1 MTTQAKTFT
10 PKPDFLVTLTSNKGD
25 FRSNNKVAVGFT
37 MALAALEKGHTVQL
51 MLLSESVFLGRKN
64 YADDID
70 VGEPFK
76 RVKEMFDTF
85 MAEGGELLV
94 CKSCMGQNGVK
105 PEELREGAIVIT
117 ASDVVDL
124 IMNSRRSLQLN

>member
-1 MTTQAKTFT
+1 
-10 PKPDFLVTLTSNKGD
+10 
-25 FRSNNKVAVGFT
+25 

-76 RVKEMFDTF
+76 RVKEMFATF
-85 MAEGGELLV
+85 MTEGGELLV

-105 PEELREGAIVIT
+105 PEELRESAIVIT

-124 IMNSRRSLQLN
+124 IMNSHRSLQLN